1 VRRHDLQDEAETKED
16 AAAPPAD
23 LGEDIPGLADSDECV
38 GRGARATEAGGHTA
52 ALSAL
57 KQNGQHHDDAV
68 DNEQYEKKRVK
79 H

>member
-1 VRRHDLQDEAETKED
+1 LQDEAETEED
-16 AAAPPAD
+16 ASAPPAD
-23 LGEDIPGLADSDECV
+23 LSEDISGLADSDECV
-38 GRGARATEAGGHTA
+38 GRGARATEARGHTA

-57 KQNGQHHDDAV
+57 KQNGQHHHEAI